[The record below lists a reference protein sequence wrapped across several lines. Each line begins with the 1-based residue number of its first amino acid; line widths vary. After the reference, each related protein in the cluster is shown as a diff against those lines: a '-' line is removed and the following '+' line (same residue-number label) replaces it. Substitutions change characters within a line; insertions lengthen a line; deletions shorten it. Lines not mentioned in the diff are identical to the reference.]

1 VCVQKKEIMRKI
13 FLAIA
18 VIFFAAN
25 GRTQTTAP
33 ATKSIDKMV
42 AFTNLEYEMGK
53 IVFGVPL
60 EYNVTIKNISKDTVV
75 LKEVV
80 AGCGCTT
87 PKYRAGE
94 KILPGK
100 STFITLGFN
109 GSVSGE
115 FIRTVDIFFNDGSL
129 VKQAKFHGVSTVDSP
144 AVKQPINR

>member
-1 VCVQKKEIMRKI
+1 MRKI
-13 FLAIA
+13 FIA
-18 VIFFAAN
+18 LLVCFFAVNADA
-25 GRTQTTAP
+25 QTTA
-33 ATKSIDKMV
+33 ALAKEIDKIV
-42 AFTNLEYEMGK
+42 SFTNLEYEMGK
-53 IVFGVPL
+53 IVYGVPL

-115 FIRTVDIFFNDGSL
+115 FVRTVDIFFNDGSL
-129 VKQAKFHGVSTVDSP
+129 VKQAKFHGVATVDSTTVKP
-144 AVKQPINR
+144 AINR

>member
-1 VCVQKKEIMRKI
+1 MRKI
-13 FLAIA
+13 FFALAIC
-18 VIFFAAN
+18 FFTVKAQA
-25 GRTQTTAP
+25 QTAP
-33 ATKSIDKMV
+33 PAGKDIDKILS
-42 AFTNLEYEMGK
+42 FTNLDYEMGK
-53 IVFGVPL
+53 IVYGIPL
-60 EYNVTIKNISKDTVV
+60 EYNVTIKNISKDTVI

-109 GSVSGE
+109 GSVNGE
-115 FIRTVDIFFNDGSL
+115 FTRTADIFFNDGSL

-144 AVKQPINR
+144 AVKPAINR

>member
-1 VCVQKKEIMRKI
+1 MRKI
-13 FLAIA
+13 FLVAAIC
-18 VIFFAAN
+18 FFAVNSQA
-25 GRTQTTAP
+25 QTVPPP
-33 ATKSIDKMV
+33 AKNIDKILS
-42 AFTNLEYEMGK
+42 FTNLDYEMGK

-60 EYNVTIKNISKDTVV
+60 EYNVTIRNISKDTVV

-87 PKYRAGE
+87 PKYRSGE
-94 KILPGK
+94 KISPGK

-115 FIRTVDIFFNDGSL
+115 FVRTVDIFFNDGTL

-144 AVKQPINR
+144 AVKQAVNR

>member
-1 VCVQKKEIMRKI
+1 MMRKI
-13 FLAIA
+13 FLVLA
-18 VIFFAAN
+18 VVFFAAN
-25 GRTQTTAP
+25 SHAQTTLPP
-33 ATKSIDKMV
+33 AKNIDKMV
-42 AFTNLEYEMGK
+42 AFTNLDYEMGK
-53 IVFGVPL
+53 IIFGVPL

-144 AVKQPINR
+144 AVKPAINP